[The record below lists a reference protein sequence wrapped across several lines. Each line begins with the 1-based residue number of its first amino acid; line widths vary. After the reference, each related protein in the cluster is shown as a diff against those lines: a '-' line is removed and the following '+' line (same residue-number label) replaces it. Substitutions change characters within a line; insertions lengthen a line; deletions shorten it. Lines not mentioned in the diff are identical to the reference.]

1 MSPAS
6 KNKQPDEL
14 MIVNDLP
21 GEECRIA
28 IIQDHHLEE
37 LFTERTASATNVGNI
52 YKGRVAN
59 VEPAI
64 QAAFIDYGEGQNGF
78 LHISDLHP
86 RYFPGQSR
94 TERVGKKIP
103 RRDRPPMQQ
112 ALRRGDEILV
122 QVLKEG
128 LGTKG
133 PTLTSYLSIPGRL
146 LVAMPE
152 MDRVGV
158 SRKIEDEEKRRRMR
172 EILDSLDL
180 PEGFGFILRTAGFD
194 KTKTELKRDV
204 AYLTRLWKAMDK
216 KRQTVRAPCELYE
229 ESDLLVRT
237 IRDVMRPSIKAIIVD
252 SDSAFDRAS
261 NFLRVAAPRS
271 APKLLRHHTRV
282 PIFHAFD
289 IERQIELI
297 HSRTVPLPSGG
308 ALVIDQTE
316 ALVAID
322 VNSGR
327 SRGARDSETN
337 AFQTNCEAV
346 DEICRQLRLRDLGG
360 LIVNDLID
368 MRPHK
373 NRRAIEDRFRN
384 NLKRDRARTTMSRIS
399 EFGLVEM
406 TRQRMRP
413 SLRKSHFVDCTHCN
427 GQGEIKSPETVGSDA
442 ARHIGYL
449 LHFQRVQR
457 VELVCSPRVASV
469 LLSRKRQELVRLED
483 STGKRIDVRVSDAI
497 AQDRV
502 DFYAY
507 DERNADI
514 DITQLEQP
522 RIPSLNQL
530 EAESR
535 AATREA
541 EERASRY
548 AQAQDLAEEADAGE
562 AEAEEAAEKAAEEA
576 RTETDAADGE
586 KRGRRR
592 RRRRGGRGRKK
603 PARDGAESPENAEAA
618 SQPPAG
624 QSPAEPAT
632 AGTADE
638 REPRRGKNK
647 KGGQSKPRPRRRP
660 KAGDDAV
667 AAEAPRTSDGKD
679 PAAAPA
685 SPDKPSR
692 DKPSQDKPDHGKPV
706 RIHTLAREL
715 NVPSRELLRKC
726 QADPDV
732 DAKNHMSSVPASVAK
747 KIRGWFDDDATAGDH
762 AARNGEAVEAHD
774 RRPDRRDDPRKSPR
788 REIRKEIRKDSG
800 GEDRSDD
807 SQDGDPKQDQE
818 QQQDQPPRRRR
829 RRRRGGAGRRKGGRP
844 NAGASDGDGDG
855 DGDSDSARDQVP
867 AGNQN
872 PPGAAPDGSPVA
884 SRSGEPAPDERG
896 ETASESDRAATG
908 PRTRNRSQSKKKTPG
923 RKKSSRRSK
932 PEPSSRPSGASSEKS
947 SLKSPRAEEEP
958 KAESKPETTAAKG
971 DASPKPRKKPRPL
984 YRNRAKV
991 SPTARD
997 QAERTQDS

>member
-1 MSPAS
+1 MSPA
-6 KNKQPDEL
+6 KNAKIEPDEL

-28 IIQDHHLEE
+28 VLQDNHLEE
-37 LFTERTASATNVGNI
+37 LFTERTSTATNVGNI

-103 RRDRPPMQQ
+103 RRDRPPIQQ

-158 SRKIEDEEKRRRMR
+158 SRKIEDEEKRRKMR

-204 AYLTRLWKAMDK
+204 AYLSRLWKAMDK
-216 KRQTVRAPCELYE
+216 RRNTVKAPCELYK

-237 IRDVMRPSIKAIIVD
+237 IRDVLRPSIKAIIVD

-271 APKLLRHHTRV
+271 APKILRHHTHV

-308 ALVIDQTE
+308 AIVIDQTE

-327 SRGARDSETN
+327 SRAARDSETN
-337 AFQTNCEAV
+337 AYQTNCEAV

-373 NRRAIEDRFRN
+373 NRRLIEERFRN
-384 NLKRDRARTTMSRIS
+384 NLKRDRARATMSRIS

-413 SLRKSHFVDCTHCN
+413 SWRKSHFVDCSHCN

-442 ARHIGYL
+442 ARYIGYL
-449 LHFQRVQR
+449 LHFDRVQR

-469 LLSRKRQELVRLED
+469 LLSTKRRELVRLED

-497 AQDRV
+497 ALDRV

-507 DERNADI
+507 DDRNADI
-514 DITQLEQP
+514 DIAQLDQP
-522 RIPSLNQL
+522 RIPSLKQL
-530 EAESR
+530 ESESR
-535 AATREA
+535 TATKQA
-541 EERASRY
+541 EKRAVEY
-548 AQAQDLAEEADAGE
+548 ARAHDQAEDAEVE
-562 AEAEEAAEKAAEEA
+562 AEKAAENESA
-576 RTETDAADGE
+576 SQQAAPEEESADGE

-603 PARDGAESPENAEAA
+603 GARESATPQDQIQPAQEATADLASTDNSDAA
-618 SQPPAG
+618 STDDSKTPP
-624 QSPAEPAT
+624 ST
-632 AGTADE
+632 SS
-638 REPRRGKNK
+638 RRQKKK
-647 KGGQSKPRPRRRP
+647 KGGQP
-660 KAGDDAV
+660 KQRQRGRAKLEATPATASGDEK
-667 AAEAPRTSDGKD
+667 EASPPGETSD
-679 PAAAPA
+679 A
-685 SPDKPSR
+685 
-692 DKPSQDKPDHGKPV
+692 KPV
-706 RIHTLAREL
+706 RIHTLAKEL
-715 NVPSRELLRKC
+715 NVPSRELLQKC
-726 QADPDV
+726 HADPDV
-732 DAKNHMSSVPASVAK
+732 DAKNHMSSVPADVAE
-747 KIRGWFDDDATAGDH
+747 KIRGWFEKDPTASDH
-762 AARNGEAVEAHD
+762 ATRNGEAVEAGEVPAKSGTD
-774 RRPDRRDDPRKSPR
+774 SSRNDDQ
-788 REIRKEIRKDSG
+788 DST
-800 GEDRSDD
+800 
-807 SQDGDPKQDQE
+807 QE
-818 QQQDQPPRRRR
+818 QPRRRR
-829 RRRRGGAGRRKGGRP
+829 RRRRGGAGRRKGNQSQSGDNTRDQSQGSGDATPSESSLTSSGDSQPAGRDRT
-844 NAGASDGDGDG
+844 GDGDGDG
-855 DGDSDSARDQVP
+855 DGE
-867 AGNQN
+867 
-872 PPGAAPDGSPVA
+872 GS
-884 SRSGEPAPDERG
+884 
-896 ETASESDRAATG
+896 SESGGTATS
-908 PRTRNRSQSKKKTPG
+908 TRNQSRTGRQSKKKSG

-932 PEPSSRPSGASSEKS
+932 QDSSPHESETPSEKNSMAGNTPEHEQKQEPKPEPKQDKSAAEDDSSST
-947 SLKSPRAEEEP
+947 P
-958 KAESKPETTAAKG
+958 K
-971 DASPKPRKKPRPL
+971 KKPRRL